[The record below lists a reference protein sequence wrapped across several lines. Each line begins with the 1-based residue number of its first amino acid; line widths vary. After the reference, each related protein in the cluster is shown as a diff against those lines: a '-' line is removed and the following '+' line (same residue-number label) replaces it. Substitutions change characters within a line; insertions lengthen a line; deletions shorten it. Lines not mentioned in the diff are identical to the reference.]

1 MPSQPPGRSSSTALQ
16 TEDQPAG
23 AGQDRPRLSART
35 RRVLLL
41 AFVLLA
47 GAAFRITPLAD
58 NRFHP
63 DEALFATLGRLIITG
78 KDPLLTETTL
88 LVDKPPLLY
97 YLLAAGIS
105 VSWGSEV
112 SARLPGLFAS
122 MITVAL
128 MARLAWRLWG
138 RGAAAPLAALFVAL
152 SPFVIAFAP
161 TAFSD
166 PLMLMWALAGLT
178 AAAGGRW
185 FAAGLL
191 LGCALATKQTGVL
204 FLPLAA
210 ALGVAAG
217 LKRPARLRDALAV
230 LLRFASGLGV
240 VLALMLGWEALRG
253 GAGGAWLAGIVT
265 NNPGGLAA
273 PTELGERALGWL
285 RLLHE
290 FTGSTLLDLTLLTLL
305 AALPVLEFAAG
316 RGRGARAS
324 VAILAFAAAY
334 LALHWLAA
342 VPLLDRY
349 LLPLVPL
356 LALLVARALTL
367 VAARLPRREPRVLA
381 AAGLAA
387 GLLLLPGALAAARS
401 AVPVGGD
408 HGAYDGID
416 AVAEAVAALPEGS
429 VVYTDSL
436 GWPLAYYLFDA
447 YVYRAPFETPADL
460 ANDLRTFG
468 ADGTERVL
476 VMPGWRDHRPV
487 LSAVRAAGFHPE
499 VMLRT
504 TNRHGEASFVV
515 YRLVRQ

>member
-41 AFVLLA
+41 ALVLLA
-47 GAAFRITPLAD
+47 GAAFRIAPLAD

-122 MITVAL
+122 MITIAL
-128 MARLAWRLWG
+128 TARLAWRLWG
-138 RGAAAPLAALFVAL
+138 RGAAPLAALFVAL
-152 SPFVIAFAP
+152 SPFAIAFAP

-210 ALGVAAG
+210 VLGVTAG
-217 LKRPARLRDALAV
+217 LKRPARPRDALAA
-230 LLRFASGLGV
+230 LLRFAPGLGV

-265 NNPGGLAA
+265 NNPGRLAA
-273 PTELGERALGWL
+273 PAELGERALGWL

-290 FTGSTLLDLTLLTLL
+290 FTGSFLLDVLALALLTAL
-305 AALPVLEFAAG
+305 AVLEFATG

-324 VAILAFAAAY
+324 ALILAFAIAY

-367 VAARLPRREPRVLA
+367 
-381 AAGLAA
+381 
-387 GLLLLPGALAAARS
+387 
-401 AVPVGGD
+401 
-408 HGAYDGID
+408 
-416 AVAEAVAALPEGS
+416 
-429 VVYTDSL
+429 
-436 GWPLAYYLFDA
+436 
-447 YVYRAPFETPADL
+447 
-460 ANDLRTFG
+460 
-468 ADGTERVL
+468 
-476 VMPGWRDHRPV
+476 
-487 LSAVRAAGFHPE
+487 
-499 VMLRT
+499 
-504 TNRHGEASFVV
+504 
-515 YRLVRQ
+515 